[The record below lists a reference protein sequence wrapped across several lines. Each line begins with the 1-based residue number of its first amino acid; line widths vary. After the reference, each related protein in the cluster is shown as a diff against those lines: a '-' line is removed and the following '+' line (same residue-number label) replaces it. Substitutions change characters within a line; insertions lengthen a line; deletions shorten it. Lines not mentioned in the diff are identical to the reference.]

1 MFATPPSAPDLELF
15 DDGDDPE
22 RPHRY
27 RRVLDLVEPDAQ
39 VPVQDE
45 HLLLTP
51 SGEPSTYVEA
61 EHDEHWR
68 AAMRDELA
76 SIEENKTWI
85 LADLPAGHKPIG
97 LKWVYKLKRDA
108 NGNVLKQRRA

>member
-51 SGEPSTYVEA
+51 SGEPSTYAEA

-68 AAMRDELA
+68 AAMHDELA
-76 SIEENKTWI
+76 SIE
-85 LADLPAGHKPIG
+85 IG
-97 LKWVYKLKRDA
+97 
-108 NGNVLKQRRA
+108 RAHV